1 MSRER
6 VCTCGECDECKTIM
20 KHEEEQQRDWY
31 ERGLSDWRNY

>member
-6 VCTCGECDECKTIM
+6 VCTCGECDECIKIM
-20 KHEEEQQRDWY
+20 KLEEDQQRDWY